1 MVEIPLARQALE
13 VSQLNE
19 HQGLVALTADAI
31 DRASKDGRTSTSV
44 ICRSLTE
51 SGAEAAK
58 AVAGMLSLRGYAV
71 RVVWLEHDYRLD
83 IHIDWSVPK

>member
-19 HQGLVALTADAI
+19 HQGLFALAADAI

-44 ICRSLTE
+44 TCRRLTE
-51 SGAEAAK
+51 SGVKAAE
-58 AVAGMLSLRGYAV
+58 AVAGMLHLRCYAV
-71 RVVWLEHDYRLD
+71 RIERLDRIDRLD
-83 IHIDWSVPK
+83 INVDWSVPK

>member
-1 MVEIPLARQALE
+1 MVEIPSARQALE

-19 HQGLVALTADAI
+19 HQGLVALAADAI

-51 SGAEAAK
+51 SGAKAAEAVGRGCSRCC
-58 AVAGMLSLRGYAV
+58 VA
-71 RVVWLEHDYRLD
+71 
-83 IHIDWSVPK
+83 